1 MSQVLEQDTA
11 QSNEFYKKEIRRMIE
26 QMSKNNEIMKRDQD
40 EIDWL
45 KKQSRETLKRID
57 ENIAIIERTLI

>member
-1 MSQVLEQDTA
+1 MSQVLEHEVT
-11 QSNEFYKKEIRRMIE
+11 QSDEYYKKEVRRLIAEM
-26 QMSKNNEIMKRDQD
+26 QKNNEIMKRDQD

-57 ENIAIIERTLI
+57 ANLETIERILN